1 MGAAALYEKEQQSA
15 ALQKSLV
22 LAKVISFGLQLMVKL
37 RKQCKTPSGAIPVPH
52 VSKLLL
58 ICSSLLHSHRSF
70 THMGRARWWVLL
82 AAALCFSQHR
92 WKLLPPVFAG
102 GSIKSLRDRPR
113 RDFGGRDQK
122 AVAEDNLLGLD
133 EETVALH
140 RKYHE
145 ATITYTAMNI
155 DWAQDKGYEN
165 DKDLTRADQ
174 MAVAEAAR
182 SRLFRWPD
190 LDPQDLHEVQ
200 FGPQRH
206 RFCGSVDSAEAL
218 GDPGE
223 NVFVIS
229 QMRRPSRLRH
239 ALHELYR
246 EGISA
251 KIVDAVDGDGF
262 RRQEELDERDSYCH
276 KEWAERRVPSHLV
289 AEVNRSGFIFITHA
303 PNTRYE
309 AADKVGSGTW
319 RMEQGLGVETLPMVD
334 NPRNSVVRSLV
345 AGVKSLS
352 VGLLGAMLRPLRKA
366 PVEQRQMP
374 ENNFYYDPVVKR
386 WRQQGVEDID
396 VSNIDP
402 STGRQKQDLATHFG
416 PPPTGR
422 TTTGSLTAQPASLYV
437 DPLAPAKSSTL
448 VTTGVALSAQGKP
461 AMISSPFQQDQSVV
475 HQGADA
481 NISSAAVEPEGGPID
496 DLDVGQH
503 GISGAVPIQTTSKMA
518 GPGDCSLVP
527 SRV

>member
-1 MGAAALYEKEQQSA
+1 
-15 ALQKSLV
+15 
-22 LAKVISFGLQLMVKL
+22 
-37 RKQCKTPSGAIPVPH
+37 
-52 VSKLLL
+52 
-58 ICSSLLHSHRSF
+58 
-70 THMGRARWWVLL
+70 
-82 AAALCFSQHR
+82 
-92 WKLLPPVFAG
+92 
-102 GSIKSLRDRPR
+102 
-113 RDFGGRDQK
+113 
-122 AVAEDNLLGLD
+122 
-133 EETVALH
+133 
-140 RKYHE
+140 
-145 ATITYTAMNI
+145 MNI

-262 RRQEELDERDSYCH
+262 RRQEELDESWIAYLDVSLEILEDMWEKVMVIQRED
-276 KEWAERRVPSHLV
+276 V
-289 AEVNRSGFIFITHA
+289 ATG
-303 PNTRYE
+303 P
-309 AADKVGSGTW
+309 G
-319 RMEQGLGVETLPMVD
+319 
-334 NPRNSVVRSLV
+334 
-345 AGVKSLS
+345 